1 MARTT
6 RRAYTGSKRFDAS
19 CRNHG
24 GCPWCERNRLYAD
37 RRARTVADE
46 QIEDYNEGE
55 DNGE

>member
-24 GCPWCERNRLYAD
+24 SCPYCERSRTHFD
-37 RRARTVADE
+37 TRARYIADE
-46 QIEDYNEGE
+46 KIEEWEDE